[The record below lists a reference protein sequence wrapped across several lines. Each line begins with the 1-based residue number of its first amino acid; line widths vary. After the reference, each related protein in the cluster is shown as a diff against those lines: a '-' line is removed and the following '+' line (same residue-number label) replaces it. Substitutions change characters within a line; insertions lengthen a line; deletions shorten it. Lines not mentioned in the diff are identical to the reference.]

1 MPTLAAF
8 LNLTLGIC
16 LLIMAVYGL
25 RLLWVRA
32 VPPRIL
38 AYLIAPGVAIHE
50 LSHAAACVLTGAK
63 IHSMVLFRSDGSGEV
78 KHGPPKLKYFGDVLI
93 SLAPLLG
100 CTLALVLL
108 GMLLRAPVNFYSVKA
123 SQVHPNQL
131 QFVADLAVLVW
142 DDLLLFFKASS
153 LMDWRTW
160 VFLYFAMCF
169 TMSMAPSRQDLKNG
183 AVGILV
189 ICGVVLVLHL
199 IIDRLLKAEGDG
211 PIFEF
216 IANALIKLHYPF
228 AICALSLILFG
239 VVYLVGM
246 PFRGRGKRRRG

>member
-8 LNLTLGIC
+8 LNLTLGIS
-16 LLIMAVYGL
+16 LLIIAVYGL
-25 RLLWVRA
+25 RMLWVKA
-32 VPPRIL
+32 VPPRVL

-78 KHGPPKLKYFGDVLI
+78 KHGPPKIKYFGDVAI

-108 GMLLRAPVNFYSVKA
+108 GILLRAPVNFYSVTA
-123 SQVHPNQL
+123 SHVHPNQL
-131 QFVADLAVLVW
+131 QFVADLVVLVW
-142 DDLLLFFKASS
+142 DDLVLFFKASS
-153 LMDWRTW
+153 LTDWRTW

-183 AVGILV
+183 AVGILIV
-189 ICGVVLVLHL
+189 CGVVLILHL
-199 IIDRLLKAEGDG
+199 VVDRLLKADGDG
-211 PIFEF
+211 PVFGF
-216 IANALIKLHYPF
+216 IGNALIKLHYPF
-228 AICALSLILFG
+228 AVCALSLILFA
-239 VVYLVGM
+239 VVYVVGA
-246 PFRGRGKRRRG
+246 PFRGRRRRR